1 MKRSPVTSYDVA
13 RLAGVSQSAVS
24 RCYTA
29 GANASPAMRQRVA
42 AAAER
47 LGWQPR
53 VLAPAGSSE
62 RSRLVAV
69 IVSEL
74 TSAAYPDLLFALSRA
89 FNDQQLGV
97 VLVSVVEELPSL
109 NFLEPLVAH
118 RVDGVV
124 VATNLDIAVINAMR
138 QRGLPLLLFNRVMPR
153 LRLPAVSCDHLAC
166 GRLLAEHVVQ
176 LGHRRIGLIGA
187 ANSVVGDERI
197 AGMEAA
203 LADAGIGPIG
213 HADGDFSYASGVDAC
228 ERLCAAEIPT
238 AILCANDAMAA
249 GAVDWLRLRG
259 DRRVPEDVSVGGI
272 DGADAGR
279 WLAYRLTTVRQPAEL
294 LGAAAAQLM
303 LARIES
309 SSRFYETRLFAG
321 ALVPGHST
329 SRPNGI

>member
-1 MKRSPVTSYDVA
+1 
-13 RLAGVSQSAVS
+13 
-24 RCYTA
+24 
-29 GANASPAMRQRVA
+29 MRQRVA

-53 VLAPAGSSE
+53 ELAPAGTGE
-62 RSRLVAV
+62 RSRLIAV

-109 NFLEPLVAH
+109 DFLEPLVAH

-124 VATNLDIAVINAMR
+124 VATNLDSTVIDALR

-176 LGHRRIGLIGA
+176 LGHRRIGVIGA
-187 ANSVVGDERI
+187 ANSVVGDERVY
-197 AGMEAA
+197 GMMAA
-203 LADAGIGPIG
+203 LADAGIEAAGR
-213 HADGDFSYASGVDAC
+213 AYGDFSYASGVDAC
-228 ERLCAAEIPT
+228 ERLCANEIPT

-249 GAVDWLRLRG
+249 GAVDWLRLRS

-272 DGADAGR
+272 DGADVGR

-321 ALVPGHST
+321 ELIPGHST
-329 SRPNGI
+329 SHADGI